1 MPRNLNAL
9 LRYKQIDE
17 CLRNKYVDCTI
28 ARMQEK
34 CSEHLGEHRG
44 VYKKISERTIR
55 DDIRVMRGDSLGFN
69 APIVV
74 NNGVYSYSEEGY
86 SISHRSIDDM
96 NLLKDIMMMLLE
108 EKDNISSPKLDT
120 ILDDLSYK
128 TGIEV
133 PRARKEAEQ
142 DQSFDRD
149 VCASV
154 SYCKSGPD
162 EEYVKYSY
170 LGRLIDKFRHYLK
183 DSDIEDSIF
192 ESEEPSHLYSW
203 REILEI
209 I

>member
-44 VYKKISERTIR
+44 IYKKISERTIR

-96 NLLKDIMMMLLE
+96 SLLKDIMMMLLE

-133 PRARKEAEQ
+133 PRAREEAEQ
-142 DQSFDRD
+142 DQPYGCGVS
-149 VCASV
+149 ASV

-162 EEYVKYSY
+162 EEYTPDY
-170 LGRLIDKFRHYLK
+170 LDRLIDKLRHYLK
-183 DSDIEDSIF
+183 DSDNDDSVF
-192 ESEEPSHLYSW
+192 ESKEPSHLYSW